1 MKNLYFPQFGGNQTE
16 QNLVQDL
23 VDEQIKLF
31 GSDCFYMPRK
41 LLLQRPLNDII
52 MSNFKEAFMVEMMLV
67 NVEGFGGASAQ
78 AMTKFGLKI
87 SDEITFIMSRRI
99 WNTVVTPAIDE
110 VLSVRPAEGDLIYYP
125 LTGNLYEIKYVER
138 EEPFYQL
145 GNLYMF
151 TMTCELANPG
161 DFDIDTGVE
170 EIDDIEHHTSYAF
183 PIQMQTGGLGTFDAG
198 ETITQT
204 IIISGQPPK
213 VVTGKVVEWNIPTRK
228 LIVSDVDGDFTPNY
242 AVVGSKS
249 GAQWVINK
257 FETIDISIRDYGNA
271 ENKYYEDTADAIID
285 FSESNPFGEYGD
297 LGDSF

>member
-1 MKNLYFPQFGGNQTE
+1 MKSLYFPQFGGNQVE
-16 QNLVQDL
+16 QNLIQDL

-31 GSDCFYMPRK
+31 GSDCYYMPRK

-52 MSNFKEAFMVEMMLV
+52 MSNFKEAFMVEMMLI

-87 SDEITFIMSRRI
+87 SDEITFVMSRRI

-110 VLSVRPAEGDLIYYP
+110 VLSVRPSEGDLIFYP

-170 EIDDIEHHTSYAF
+170 EIDDIEHHSNYAF
-183 PIQMQTGGLGTFDAG
+183 PIQMQTGGLGTFKVG

-204 IIISGQPPK
+204 IITPGQPPK
-213 VVTGKVVEWNIPTRK
+213 VVSGKVAEWNIPTRK

-242 AVVGSKS
+242 AVVGEES
-249 GAQWVINK
+249 GAQWVINT
-257 FETIDISIRDYGNA
+257 FETIDIKVRDYDNA
-271 ENKYYEDTADAIID
+271 ENKYYEDAGDVILD
-285 FSESNPFGEYGD
+285 FSEGNPFGEYGD

>member
-31 GSDCFYMPRK
+31 GSDCYYLPRK

-110 VLSVRPAEGDLIYYP
+110 VLSVRPSEGDIIYYP

-204 IIISGQPPK
+204 IITTGQPPK

-249 GAQWVINK
+249 GAQWVINT
-257 FETIDISIRDYGNA
+257 FETIDISIRDYDNA
-271 ENKYYEDTADAIID
+271 ENKYYEDTGDTILD
-285 FSESNPFGEYGD
+285 FTEGNPFGEYGD

>member
-31 GSDCFYMPRK
+31 GSDCFYLPRK

-67 NVEGFGGASAQ
+67 NVEGFGGAAAQ

-110 VLSVRPAEGDLIYYP
+110 VLSVRPSEGDLIYYP

-138 EEPFYQL
+138 EAPFYQL

-170 EIDDIEHHTSYAF
+170 EIDDVAHHTSYAF
-183 PIQMQTGGLGTFDAG
+183 PIQMQTGGLGTFDIG

-204 IIISGQPPK
+204 IIVSGQPPK
-213 VVTGKVVEWNIPTRK
+213 VVHGKVVEWNIPTRK
-228 LIVSDVDGDFTPNY
+228 LVVSDVDGDFTPNY
-242 AVVGSKS
+242 AVVGEKS
-249 GAQWVINK
+249 GAQWVINT
-257 FETIDISIRDYGNA
+257 FETIDIEIKNYDNA
-271 ENKYYEDTADAIID
+271 DNKYYEDTGDTIID
-285 FSESNPFGEYGD
+285 FSEGNPFGEYGN